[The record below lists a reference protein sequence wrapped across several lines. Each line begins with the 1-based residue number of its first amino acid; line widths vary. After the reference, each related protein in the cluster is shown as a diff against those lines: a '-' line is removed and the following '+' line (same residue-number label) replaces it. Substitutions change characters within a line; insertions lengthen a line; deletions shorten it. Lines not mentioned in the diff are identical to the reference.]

1 MVLFVD
7 AKTDELRAAHDVLAE
22 FYADRLAGA
31 LDRMPAERAVLG
43 LFCDLTRAA
52 GLGTGVGDVGCGTGR
67 LAPYLAARGLG
78 PRGIDL
84 SPEMIRVA
92 RRDHPG
98 FDFDIADLRQ
108 LPFGDASLAGLVC
121 WYSLM
126 YLAPS
131 DRPAAFGELARVLK
145 PGGYLVTAFKAG
157 DSRVRRGG
165 RSTGLGVEFDVYWL
179 SPGEMERRVTDAGF
193 AAVFWGG
200 RPAEGRED
208 SPQGYLLAQRSS
220 GRPIRAGAST
230 RQDRRLT
237 THAPGRQRGLLANHG
252 RPADG
257 SACRRCMRT
266 AARRPNTTLP
276 LPLRRSADLGRP
288 AGRQRGRVCP
298 AGHIGCQDREQPR
311 HVPAA

>member
-1 MVLFVD
+1 MDLPLAGRAGYGPSVD

-22 FYADRLAGA
+22 FYAGRLAGA

-43 LFCDLTRAA
+43 LFCDLTLAA

-98 FDFDIADLRQ
+98 FDFNVADLRE

-145 PGGYLVTAFKAG
+145 PGGYLVTAFKTG

-208 SPQGYLLAQRSS
+208 SPQGYLLAQRS
-220 GRPIRAGAST
+220 
-230 RQDRRLT
+230 
-237 THAPGRQRGLLANHG
+237 
-252 RPADG
+252 
-257 SACRRCMRT
+257 
-266 AARRPNTTLP
+266 
-276 LPLRRSADLGRP
+276 
-288 AGRQRGRVCP
+288 
-298 AGHIGCQDREQPR
+298 
-311 HVPAA
+311 